1 MRKFFCGS
9 KGSINKIDIKNSYF
23 DGLDIDF
30 SSISIENVIIEKSN
44 NDCIDLSSGNY
55 DIEKI
60 KINSCG
66 DKGISIGEKASFYSN
81 DVKITSTNFG
91 VASKDSSISKF
102 NNLLIENSHTC
113 LCAYRK
119 KQEFSGGVLEVNNLN
134 CKNYIYKNEFDKKSK
149 IKVHNEII

>member
-1 MRKFFCGS
+1 MGKSCF
-9 KGSINKIDIKNSYF
+9 SYF

-113 LCAYRK
+113 LSAYQK
-119 KQEFSGGVLEVNNLN
+119 KQEFGGALINYENFYCEGEFHNDFHSILLN
-134 CKNYIYKNEFDKKSK
+134 
-149 IKVHNEII
+149 